1 VHVIAPMFVTRHS
14 EHQIPWKYPITEPT
28 FSKSIRPTSPFA
40 NNVRLLDVAQKLH
53 KNTRRS
59 DITGIRV
66 ALRSFAFGDD
76 ELYAGFY
83 GGRAAHAAAS
93 ATKAIWSL
101 GIACHRLAGPSVID
115 VG

>member
-14 EHQIPWKYPITEPT
+14 EHQIPWEYPITEPT

-66 ALRSFAFGDD
+66 ALRSFAFGGD

-83 GGRAAHAAAS
+83 GGRAAHAACQRHEGNLV
-93 ATKAIWSL
+93 IRY
-101 GIACHRLAGPSVID
+101 RLP
-115 VG
+115 